1 MIEFKN
7 VSKKYKNGTHA
18 LENVTLKVEDGEF
31 VYIMGPTGS
40 GKSTLIKLLD
50 GEEVPTG
57 GSVIVNGVN
66 VGRLRKSKVYLYR
79 RKIGVVFQDYR
90 LLPEKTVFENVAYA
104 LEVLDMPSSKIKKRT
119 REVLKL
125 VDLADKS
132 NAKPRELSGGQQQR
146 VAIARAIAKRPSI
159 LIADEPTGNL
169 DPSMTDEMITLLEK
183 INQEEKTTLLVVTHN
198 DVMVEYHPKRTI
210 RIDCGHVVNDG
221 TRNEA
226 FYKHNFSEVKPVSET
241 KETVKEET
249 AVTETA
255 AQEAAVQEAAADE
268 VPVQEAVSEETAV
281 EELVQQ
287 TMIHEAEA
295 ESHED
300 HVPSESEAL
309 DQKLNEVAMQQEAIR
324 EIREGEQE

>member
-7 VSKKYKNGTHA
+7 VSKTYKNGTHA
-18 LENVTLKVEDGEF
+18 LENVNLKVEAGEF

-50 GEEVPTG
+50 GEEVPSG

-79 RKIGVVFQDYR
+79 RQIGVVFQDYR
-90 LLPEKTVFENVAYA
+90 LLPEKTVFENIAYA
-104 LEVLDMPSSKIKKRT
+104 LEVLDMPNDKIRKRT

-146 VAIARAIAKRPSI
+146 VAIARAIAKRPTI

-183 INQEEKTTLLVVTHN
+183 INTQEKTTLLVVTHN

-210 RIDCGHVVNDG
+210 RIDSGHVVNDG
-221 TRNEA
+221 TRDDSYYKQS
-226 FYKHNFSEVKPVSET
+226 FYEKK
-241 KETVKEET
+241 KKKEEI
-249 AVTETA
+249 
-255 AQEAAVQEAAADE
+255 
-268 VPVQEAVSEETAV
+268 EEERLAR
-281 EELVQQ
+281 L
-287 TMIHEAEA
+287 AEA
-295 ESHED
+295 EKEEPHIPHPDKEKTLTD
-300 HVPSESEAL
+300 SEAQ
-309 DQKLNEVAMQQEAIR
+309 DQIIAEITMQMDAVKEVA
-324 EIREGEQE
+324 EGDRTE